1 MPSAALRP
9 CSYPGCGELVEAG
22 RCEGHRRQAQ
32 RQSAESRGTAHHR
45 GYDRAWERLRA
56 AKLAESPYCE
66 IQSHCLGR
74 SPVQR
79 LARQVDHI
87 LPIVDHPELRLCW
100 DNLQSACL
108 PCHQAKTTR
117 ECERRLGNSVR
128 PTITVVSGPPGAGK
142 NHYVDQHRQSGDLLL
157 DYDCIMH
164 AITGAPAH
172 ARPPA
177 DHDAAHWLCWDA
189 MRAMIQRAEALDT
202 PARIWVISSEP
213 DRVKLSILA
222 GRLGANLVTLDTD
235 RETCRERVSMRPQ
248 AGYWREAVERWFRSS
263 GRPASTG

>member
-1 MPSAALRP
+1 MSTAPLRP

-32 RQSAESRGTAHHR
+32 QQSAESRGTARDR

-56 AKLAESPYCE
+56 AKLSANPYCE
-66 IQSHCLGR
+66 IGQRCVGL

-100 DNLQSACL
+100 DNLQSCCL
-108 PCHQAKTTR
+108 PCHGAKTAR
-117 ECERRLGNSVR
+117 DCRRRLGNSVR
-128 PTITVVSGPPGAGK
+128 PSITVVSGPPGAGK
-142 NHYVDQHRQSGDLLL
+142 NHYVDQHRQPTDLLL
-157 DYDCIMH
+157 DYDAIMQ
-164 AITGAPAH
+164 AITGAPPH

-177 DHDAAHWLCWDA
+177 DQDAAHWLCYDA

-202 PARIWVISSEP
+202 AARIWVISTEP
-213 DRVKLSILA
+213 DRVKLSILV
-222 GRLGANLVTLDTD
+222 GRLGANLVMLDTD
-235 RETCRERVSMRPQ
+235 RETCRARVSMRPQ
-248 AGYWREAVERWFRSS
+248 PGYWCEAVERWFRSIGS
-263 GRPASTG
+263 AASTV